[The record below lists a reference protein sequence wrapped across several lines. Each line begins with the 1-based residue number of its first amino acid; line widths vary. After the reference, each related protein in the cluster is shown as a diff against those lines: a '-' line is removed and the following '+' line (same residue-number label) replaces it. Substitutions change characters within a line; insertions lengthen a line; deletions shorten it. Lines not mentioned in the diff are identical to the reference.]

1 MLNSPID
8 EIKQRLDIV
17 DVLSEYLQLKKA
29 GGNYKANCPF
39 HHEKTPSLMI
49 SPDKQIWHCFGC
61 GKGGDIFA
69 FIQEIEGMDFPEALR
84 VLAKKANVTLSYQ
97 DPALTSKKTK
107 VLDILKISADWL
119 QKQLQENPQAEIARQ
134 YILQRKVSL
143 DAQEDFKLGY
153 SLGEWSALNDF
164 LKTKGYSEE
173 DIFTAGMTVKK
184 DKGTGYFDR
193 FRGRLMFPIRDVHGS
208 IVGFTAR
215 LLKEDPDHPA
225 GKYVNTPQTM
235 VYDKSSVIYGLDR
248 AKQEI
253 KKSGAAIIV
262 EGNMDV
268 ITCHQAGFKNV
279 VASSGTALTEK
290 QLQLLKRYSPN
301 IIMSFDMDAAGQ
313 DAAKR
318 GIEIAWQLEMN
329 IKVLTLP
336 AEFKDPDECI
346 KKDPQIFQVAINNA
360 QNIMDYY
367 FASAIKDK
375 DIKKVEDKK
384 SIAAILLPMIAKISE
399 SIEQTHYLQ
408 KLSSL
413 INVPEDVLREKIK
426 KNIKISK
433 NIQSQ
438 HDTSLNNSAIHD
450 RFAQLSERIV
460 ALALLHNEDFKY
472 FADYLE
478 PDYLTDENIKNL
490 YKKFIQFY
498 NQTGTFSVDNFL
510 INNPDTQRQIDVVY
524 LLAEKEFGHLDE
536 KAQQKEL
543 INSLKILEK
552 NYICIRTK
560 QIEQEIKS
568 AEASNN
574 KELVANLLQEF
585 NLLMQKLTQL

>member
-8 EIKQRLDIV
+8 EIKQRLDII
-17 DVLSEYLQLKKA
+17 DVLSEYLQLRKS

-39 HHEKTPSLMI
+39 HHEKTPSFMV

-61 GKGGDIFA
+61 SKGGDIFA
-69 FIQEIEGMDFPEALR
+69 FIQEIEGMEFPEALR

-97 DPALTSKKTK
+97 DPALTNKKTK
-107 VLDILKISADWL
+107 LLDILKISADWL
-119 QKQLQENPQAEIARQ
+119 QKQLRENPQAEIARQ
-134 YILQRKVSL
+134 YLLTRKVSA

-153 SLGEWSALNDF
+153 SLEDWSALNDF
-164 LKTKGYSEE
+164 LVSRGYQEQE
-173 DIFTAGMTVKK
+173 IFDAGMTVKK
-184 DKGTGYFDR
+184 DKGVGYFDR

-215 LLKEDPDHPA
+215 LLKEDPHRPA

-253 KKSGAAIIV
+253 KKASATIVV

-290 QLQLLKRYSPN
+290 QVQLLKRYSPN
-301 IIMSFDMDAAGQ
+301 IIMSFDMDVAGQ

-336 AEFKDPDECI
+336 QEFKDPDECI
-346 KKDPQIFQVAINNA
+346 KKDPKIFQAAISNS

-367 FASAIKDK
+367 FASATKEKDA
-375 DIKKVEDKK
+375 KKVEDKK
-384 SIAAILLPMIAKISE
+384 LIATALLPLIAKISE

-408 KLSSL
+408 KLANL
-413 INVPEDVLREKIK
+413 INVSEDVLREKIK

-433 NIQSQ
+433 SVQTQNVAS
-438 HDTSLNNSAIHD
+438 SNNSEIPD
-450 RFAQLSERIV
+450 RYAQLSERIV
-460 ALALLHNEDFKY
+460 ALALLHIEDFKY

-478 PDYLTDENIKNL
+478 PEYLTSEPIKNL

-498 NQTGTFSVDNFL
+498 NQAGTFFVDKFL
-510 INNPDTQRQIDVVY
+510 ENNPDTQRQIDVLY
-524 LLAEKEFGHLDE
+524 LLAEKEFGYLDE
-536 KAQQKEL
+536 KEQQKEL
-543 INSLKILEK
+543 INSLKVLEK
-552 NYICIRTK
+552 NYISIRIK

-568 AEASNN
+568 AEASND
-574 KELVANLLQEF
+574 KELVDNLLQEF
-585 NLLMQKLTQL
+585 NLLTQKLTQL